1 MAVGLKALLLVA
13 AAAYLGAALMR
24 VRKTSTAV
32 VASPATEAPP
42 G

>member
-13 AAAYLGAALMR
+13 LAAYLGATLVFLRRAPRL
-24 VRKTSTAV
+24 TSDRDA
-32 VASPATEAPP
+32 